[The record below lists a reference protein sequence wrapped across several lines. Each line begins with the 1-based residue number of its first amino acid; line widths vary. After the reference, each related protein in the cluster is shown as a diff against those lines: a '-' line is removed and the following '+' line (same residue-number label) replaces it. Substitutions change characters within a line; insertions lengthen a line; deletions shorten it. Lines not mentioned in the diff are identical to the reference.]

1 MSVRFEDNRV
11 AVKSAMEKKAIAWLH
26 EAAGEIVSQTQR
38 NLSKIGGRWFAEQK
52 NDWSYKVDESKLE
65 ATIGGVKERDLWTE
79 FGTGSFADGG
89 KGRKGWWVY
98 VKGEN
103 GSETTTSSSKKS
115 YTLDEA
121 KQIMAMLRADGL
133 DAHIT
138 RGQKPKRP
146 FETAYKKL
154 KPNLIKQAEKLF
166 GGTWK

>member
-1 MSVRFEDNRV
+1 MV
-11 AVKSAMEKKAIAWLH
+11 
-26 EAAGEIVSQTQR
+26 VSR
-38 NLSKIGGRWFAEQK
+38 K
-52 NDWSYKVDESKLE
+52 
-65 ATIGGVKERDLWTE
+65 WTE

-103 GSETTTSSSKKS
+103 GSETTESSSKKS

-121 KQIMAMLRADGL
+121 KQIMAMLKADGL

-138 RGQKPKRP
+138 RGQQPKRP
-146 FETAYKKL
+146 FDTAYKKL
-154 KPNLIKQAEKLF
+154 KPNLIKQAERLF

>member
-1 MSVRFEDNRV
+1 MSVQFEDNRV
-11 AVKSAMEKKAIAWLH
+11 AVMSAMEEKAIAWLH
-26 EAAGEIVSQTQR
+26 EAAGEVVSQTQR
-38 NLSKIGGRWFAEQK
+38 NLSKEKGRWHSEQK
-52 NDWSYKVDESKLE
+52 EQWQYKVDESKLE
-65 ATIGGVKERDLWTE
+65 AVIGNPMERTLWTE

-98 VKGEN
+98 VKDEN
-103 GSETTTSSSKKS
+103 GSETTTSSSTKS
-115 YTLDEA
+115 YTLEEA

-138 RGQKPKRP
+138 RGQQPKRP

-154 KPNLIKQAEKLF
+154 KPNLIKMADKLF

>member
-1 MSVRFEDNRV
+1 MPVKFEDNRV

-26 EAAGEIVSQTQR
+26 EAAGEIVSKTQD
-38 NLSKIGGRWFAEQK
+38 NLSKIGGTWFANQK
-52 NDWSYKVDESKLE
+52 DDWSYKVNEGKLE

-115 YTLDEA
+115 YTKAEA
-121 KQIMAMLRADGL
+121 VGIMMKLKKEGL
-133 DAHIT
+133 DARIT
-138 RGQKPKRP
+138 RGQEPKRP
-146 FETAYKKL
+146 FEKAYKRL
-154 KPNLIKQAEKLF
+154 KPNLIKEAQEKF